1 MDYTLGNYSF
11 DVNQFLPER
20 IFDKITEIRVD
31 APEIIENQARIR
43 QRRSKL
49 APNGKLTILAA
60 DHPGR
65 GVTASGGDPYKMG
78 NRHELMGRIL
88 RVLVAS
94 EFDGFMSTPEMIE
107 DLLIFDYLVQQGGGP
122 SILDNKVLIG
132 CMQRGGIHGFAGEI
146 EDRFGAYTAESI
158 DHFRLDGGKMLVRF
172 VPEDERTLKTVQYCA
187 EAITALNRY
196 ELPAFVEPL
205 RMEQQ
210 NGKWVTVNT
219 AGELIRLVGIASGLG
234 DSARNLWLKLPY
246 CEDYRRVALATSLP
260 IILLGGPSREDPRS
274 TFNDFAAGMAAR
286 ANVRGAMVGR
296 NITFPGDD
304 DPAAVAQGLH
314 EIVHRGA
321 SAEDAIAVTMASRDR
336 EMDFLTRYLS

>member
-1 MDYTLGNYSF
+1 MEYTLGSYSF
-11 DVNQFLPER
+11 DVHQFLPEH
-20 IFDKITEIRVD
+20 IFDKVTDIRVD
-31 APEIIENQARIR
+31 APEIIDHQARVR
-43 QRRSKL
+43 QRRPKL

-65 GVTASGGDPYKMG
+65 GVTASGSDPYKMG

-132 CMQRGGIHGFAGEI
+132 CMQRGGIQGFVGEM

-158 DHFRLDGGKMLVRF
+158 DRFRLDGGKMLVRF

-205 RMEQQ
+205 RMEQKDS
-210 NGKWVTVNT
+210 KWVTVNT
-219 AGELIRLVGIASGLG
+219 PGELIRLVGIASGLG

-274 TFNDFAAGMAAR
+274 TFSDFAAGMAAR
-286 ANVRGAMVGR
+286 SNVRGAMVGR
-296 NITFPGDD
+296 NVTFPGDD

-321 SAEDAIAVTMASRDR
+321 TADDAITVTMASRDR
-336 EMDFLTRYLS
+336 EMDFLTRYIS